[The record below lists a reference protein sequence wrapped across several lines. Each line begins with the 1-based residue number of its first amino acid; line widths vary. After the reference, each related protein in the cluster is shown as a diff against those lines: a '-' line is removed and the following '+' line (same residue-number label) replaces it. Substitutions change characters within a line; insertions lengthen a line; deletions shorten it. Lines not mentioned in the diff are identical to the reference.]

1 MAAALF
7 DRAAHGQ
14 ATALSA
20 GTDPADVIHP
30 VVRQALLE
38 IGIDVGTTQP
48 RLLTDD
54 LARQAD
60 LLVTMG
66 CGESCPVVPGLPRK
80 DWPLD
85 DPKDKSL
92 EQVRQIRD
100 EIARR
105 VSALVAE
112 LGLSQ

>member
-1 MAAALF
+1 MSLCVAPVTQTRF
-7 DRAAHGQ
+7 HW
-14 ATALSA
+14 
-20 GTDPADVIHP
+20 PADYFVGDADGVIF
-30 VVRQALLE
+30 VEEGLE

-66 CGESCPVVPGLPRK
+66 CGESCPVVPGLRRK

-85 DPKDKSL
+85 DPKDKPL